1 MLKQSVEDPHDRA
14 LTIPFDLTSN
24 DDLEVYDHSMHA
36 YEGFH
41 LLFFF
46 LASHLNT
53 AIVSFI
59 HAHTPTLHMHTSL
72 TPPMYKQTYN

>member
-24 DDLEVYDHSMHA
+24 VDLEVYDHSMHA

-72 TPPMYKQTYN
+72 TPMYKQTYN